1 MNRFFSRH
9 KLLIRLS
16 VLLGLIIWSTLLLHV
31 FIHRDND
38 SDHCLLCNSAQSVTS
53 SIAPLVSVVFV
64 LVGFVFK
71 NEKAALVAK
80 IATPSIP
87 RSPPSMLS
95 I

>member
-1 MNRFFSRH
+1 MNQALARNKS
-9 KLLIRLS
+9 LLRLL
-16 VLLGLIIWSTLLLHV
+16 VLVALIVWGALLLHV
-31 FIHRDND
+31 FIHHD
-38 SDHCLLCNSAQSVTS
+38 SDSDSCLLCNSAQFFTA
-53 SIAPLVSVVFV
+53 SIPPLVSIAFV

-87 RSPPSMLS
+87 RSPPSKFS

>member
-1 MNRFFSRH
+1 MNQLLSRR
-9 KLLIRLS
+9 KSLLRQLAL
-16 VLLGLIIWSTLLLHV
+16 VALIVWGALLLHI
-31 FIHRDND
+31 FIHHDSD

-53 SIAPLVSVVFV
+53 SIAPLVSVTFV

-71 NEKAALVAK
+71 NENAALVAK

-95 I
+95 T